1 MPRLLVVS
9 PHFPP
14 VNAPDMQRVRMSLP
28 HFIDAGWEVVV
39 LTVADPE
46 PMAPVEPPLLTTVP
60 RPVEVVRV
68 PVFPLRWTGPIGL
81 RNLGWRALPFLLLEG
96 SRLLA
101 ERRFDLVYFS
111 TTQFIVCPLGRIWR
125 RLHGTP
131 YVIDLQDPWLNDFYD
146 RTGLPPPG
154 GWKHRFAS
162 LNARLLEGWTL
173 RRCAHLIS
181 VSEVY
186 IEELARRYHW
196 FRREEATTL
205 TFGAPDADF
214 RAAAAQPPSNLLPA
228 SPALRIAYAG
238 RLGPDMLPALD
249 LLFAAV
255 ARAGRAGRRI
265 ELHFFGSSY
274 ARAGT
279 GHRTTTALAQ
289 QHGVADRVHENPDR
303 IGYLASLRLLRDTDL
318 ALLLGSS
325 DRAYSP
331 SKVYPTLIAER
342 PTLAIAPEGSV
353 LEERVREL
361 GGAALTLFPASAPLD
376 GLEAATAI
384 LLAAAEGRPLP
395 GARPLDRERLERD
408 YTAAA
413 VAARQLRVFNRVLR
427 GGRASTEA
435 VEVEDLWSEVRETD

>member
-28 HFIDAGWEVVV
+28 HFVDAGWEVVV
-39 LTVADPE
+39 LTVADRE
-46 PMAPVEPPLLTTVP
+46 PMAPVEPPLLATVP
-60 RPVEVVRV
+60 RPVEIVRV
-68 PVFPLRWTGPIGL
+68 PVLPLRWTGPLGL
-81 RNLGWRALPFLLLEG
+81 RNLGWRALPFLFLEG

-101 ERRFDLVYFS
+101 EQRFDLVYFS

-125 RLHGTP
+125 RFHDTP
-131 YVIDLQDPWLNDFYD
+131 YVVDLQDPWLNDFYD

-154 GWKHRFAS
+154 GWKHGFAA

-173 RRCAHLIS
+173 RKCAHLIS
-181 VSEVY
+181 VSEAY
-186 IEELARRYHW
+186 IDELARRYRW
-196 FRREEATTL
+196 FRREDATTL

-214 RAAAAQPPSNLLPA
+214 RTVASLPASDLLPA
-228 SPALRIAYAG
+228 SPALHIAYAG

-255 ARAGRAGRRI
+255 ARAGRSGRRI

-279 GHRTTTALAQ
+279 GQRTTTPLAQ
-289 QHGVADRVHENPDR
+289 RHGIADRVHENPDR
-303 IGYLASLRLLRDTDL
+303 IGYLDSLRLLRDTDL
-318 ALLLGSS
+318 ALLLGSA

-331 SKVYPTLIAER
+331 SKVYPTLMADR
-342 PTLAIAPEGSV
+342 PTLALAPEGSV

-361 GGAALTLFPASAPLD
+361 GGAALALFPAAAPLD
-376 GLEAATAI
+376 GVDTATAI

-427 GGRASTEA
+427 AGTPAGAAT
-435 VEVEDLWSEVRETD
+435 EVEDLWNEVREED

>member
-1 MPRLLVVS
+1 MPRLLVIS

-28 HFIDAGWEVVV
+28 HFVDAGWEVVV

-68 PVFPLRWTGPIGL
+68 PVLPLRWTGPLGL
-81 RNLGWRALPFLLLEG
+81 RNLGWRALPFIFLEG

-101 ERRFDLVYFS
+101 EQRFDLVYFS

-131 YVIDLQDPWLNDFYD
+131 YVIDLQDPWLNDFYA

-154 GWKHRFAS
+154 GWKHGFAT

-173 RRCAHLIS
+173 RKCAHLIS
-181 VSEVY
+181 VSAVY
-186 IEELARRYHW
+186 LDELAARYRW
-196 FRREEATTL
+196 FRRDDATVL

-214 RAAAAQPPSNLLPA
+214 RAAAAQPAHDLLPA
-228 SPALRIAYAG
+228 SSALRIAYAG

-255 ARAGRAGRRI
+255 ARAGAAGRRI

-279 GHRTTTALAQ
+279 GERTTTALAEK
-289 QHGVADRVHENPDR
+289 HGVADRVSEKPDR
-303 IGYLASLRLLRDTDL
+303 IGYLDSLRLLRDTDV

-331 SKVYPTLIAER
+331 SKVYPTLLADR
-342 PTLAIAPEGSV
+342 PTLALAPEGSV
-353 LEERVREL
+353 LEERVCEL
-361 GGAALTLFPASAPLD
+361 GGAALAPFPVASPLD
-376 GLEAATAI
+376 GLETATEI
-384 LLAAAEGRPLP
+384 LVAAADGRALP

-427 GGRASTEA
+427 AGTSSRVSA
-435 VEVEDLWSEVRETD
+435 EVEDLWSEVREDD